1 MKKFSLG
8 LPIATA
14 ILVLS
19 TSATAFALT
28 SIQSAEHK
36 LPHDDL
42 TGSALQ
48 AQCFIDISTTRIVA
62 VSCLGE
68 SAGITVLTANTDKAS
83 AARPFPAVTSFHG
96 NSQAG
101 IANWATGW
109 KSGNEK
115 SGVTERCLSVADIVR
130 PVQLTKSVTKSA

>member
-1 MKKFSLG
+1 MKKFRFG

-28 SIQSAEHK
+28 SIQSAELR
-36 LPHDDL
+36 LPHDGL

-48 AQCFIDISTTRIVA
+48 AQCFIDISTRRIVTVA
-62 VSCLGE
+62 CLGE
-68 SAGITVLTANTDKAS
+68 SAGITVLTANIDNAS
-83 AARPFPAVTSFHG
+83 AARLLSAVTSFHG

-109 KSGNEK
+109 KSNNAEK
-115 SGVTERCLSVADIVR
+115 SGVTEKCLSVADIVP
-130 PVQLTKSVTKSA
+130 PVQLTKSA